1 MKFTRRCAGGIK
13 IKQKLNAHFVILS
26 GPCLWQSSSR
36 RSNPHEK
43 DLDQDVDHHRPNWKQ
58 SELSSLMCTVVTQC
72 DTWSTCSE
80 YCWQVLETISKVV
93 INRSCWQCKPSHP
106 LSKRLVFRIYIYI
119 IYIYQYIIARKLWRK
134 AFNTTFFGHVYKHL
148 YRTASV
154 NQRKDHLLSK
164 IEHQSCT
171 LPGLLELL
179 LLVLSGARAH
189 FKHKTLEP

>member
-119 IYIYQYIIARKLWRK
+119 NHREKTLKEGIQHHFLWPCLQ
-134 AFNTTFFGHVYKHL
+134 TFIQN
-148 YRTASV
+148 S
-154 NQRKDHLLSK
+154 QRKS
-164 IEHQSCT
+164 
-171 LPGLLELL
+171 
-179 LLVLSGARAH
+179 A
-189 FKHKTLEP
+189 

>member
-26 GPCLWQSSSR
+26 GPCLWRSSSR

-119 IYIYQYIIARKLWRK
+119 NIISSRENFEGRHSTPLSLAMFTNIYTEQPA
-134 AFNTTFFGHVYKHL
+134 
-148 YRTASV
+148 
-154 NQRKDHLLSK
+154 
-164 IEHQSCT
+164 
-171 LPGLLELL
+171 
-179 LLVLSGARAH
+179 
-189 FKHKTLEP
+189 